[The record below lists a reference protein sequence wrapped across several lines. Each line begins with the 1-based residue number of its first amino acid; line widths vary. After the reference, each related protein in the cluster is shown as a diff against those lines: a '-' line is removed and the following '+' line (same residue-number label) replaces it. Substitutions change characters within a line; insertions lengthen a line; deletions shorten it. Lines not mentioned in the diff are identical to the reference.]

1 MTLASCD
8 TALPQPI
15 RNHGDHRA
23 QPAASR
29 NHVRNASGNATFRF
43 RYSAILTCT
52 LSGVLEQHGQLYRI
66 PTATYQ
72 CSDGVSTSAT
82 LSEIKATTQG
92 IEGRMSAGLAAG
104 ACQED
109 AAFSAVLQ

>member
-1 MTLASCD
+1 MQPPAPGSP
-8 TALPQPI
+8 LPG
-15 RNHGDHRA
+15 RRA
-23 QPAASR
+23 IGRAYTDR
-29 NHVRNASGNATFRF
+29 YDLEVIHNASGNATFRF
-43 RYSAILTCT
+43 TYSASLTCT

-82 LSEIKATTQG
+82 LSEIKATAQG

-104 ACQED
+104 AYRED